1 MVFINFIQ
9 KKLLNLYLFL
19 DLLRLQT
26 KTPFDYKKGKRTQE
40 KRLKKLV
47 NKAYKVPFY
56 KERFDKAGVKPSDI
70 KHAEDLAK
78 LPVLTKDELRAWMKE
93 EDKNP
98 KYKYWYRDKTS
109 GSTGNPLMFLVSPR
123 EKAYNMANWLRVLML
138 SGYNPIFGKTMS
150 PVSTHSESATK
161 KTFLQRVGI
170 LRREFINNSAPE
182 EETVKRINEYKPD
195 FLYTNR
201 STFMKLALYVKNNNI
216 SIYRPKYIC
225 STSEIVDEKARALFK
240 EVFSDNFV
248 DAYGS
253 AETGA
258 LLTKLNDSE
267 YFISNID
274 LFAFNI
280 YDDDNRLA
288 DEGRIIITPLYFDEL
303 PLINYVLGDRV
314 SSEVIDG
321 VRYVKRIQ
329 GRLNDYIKHGDGTVT
344 SYFEINKLLGECE
357 EVTDIRLIQK
367 SYSLIHVQCV
377 YNSASKGRDKTD
389 VERYLS
395 CELNKKFNESKEF
408 EFEWMDSIPQD
419 KNDKIRVIVCE
430 I

>member
-1 MVFINFIQ
+1 MVIINFFQ
-9 KKLLNLYLFL
+9 KKLLNALIFFYLL
-19 DLLRLQT
+19 KLQT
-26 KTPFDYKKGKRTQE
+26 KTPFDYKKAKKTQE
-40 KRLKKLV
+40 KRLKRLV
-47 NKAYKVPFY
+47 KRAYKVPFY
-56 KERFDKAGVKPSDI
+56 KERFDSAGVKPSDI

-138 SGYNPIFGKTMS
+138 SGYNPILGKTMS

-161 KTFLQRVGI
+161 KTLLSKVGI

-182 EETVKRINEYKPD
+182 EETIKRINEYKPD

-216 SIYRPKYIC
+216 ELHRPKYIC
-225 STSEIVDEKARALFK
+225 STSEIVNEKARALFK

-258 LLTKLNDSE
+258 LLTKVNDSK

-280 YDDDNRLA
+280 YDDNNNLA

-314 SSEVIDG
+314 SSEVVDG
-321 VRYVKRIQ
+321 VRYVTKIQ
-329 GRLNDYIKHGDGTVT
+329 GRLNDYIKHSDGTMT
-344 SYFEINKLLGECE
+344 SYFEINKMLGECE

-367 SYSLIHVQCV
+367 SYTLVHIQCV
-377 YNSASKGRDKTD
+377 YNEEAHGMTKAETEKHLAR
-389 VERYLS
+389 
-395 CELNKKFNESKEF
+395 ELNKKFNEPKEF
-408 EFEWMDSIPQD
+408 EFEWLEAIPQD